1 MGIFHFKHFSII
13 QEEASMKV
21 GTDAMILGSLIPKGK
36 YINALDIGTG
46 TGVLALMIA
55 QKNPKLSIT
64 AIDIDAV
71 NVKLASKN
79 FKNSLWS
86 KNLTVKKENFFFF
99 KSNQMFDLIF
109 SNPPFYLTDL
119 GSSSSRK
126 LSSKHLSSDFLHIFF
141 KQSASMLSNNGVF
154 WLILPYNN
162 FNEWTLEARNHGLKI
177 CSLIH
182 IYGRESNCNRI
193 VVEFKKKFT
202 KKVKESNLIIRD
214 EKGDYSEEY
223 KILTK
228 EFHGVNL

>member
-13 QEEASMKV
+13 QEGASMKV

-36 YINALDIGTG
+36 YINALDVGTG

-71 NVKLASKN
+71 NVALASKN

-99 KSNQMFDLIF
+99 KTNQMFDLIF

-126 LSSKHLSSDFLHIFF
+126 LSSKHLSLDFLDIFF

-214 EKGDYSEEY
+214 EKGGYSEEY

>member
-13 QEEASMKV
+13 QEGASMKV

-36 YINALDIGTG
+36 YIKALDVGTG

-99 KSNQMFDLIF
+99 KTKHMFDLIF

-126 LSSKHLSSDFLHIFF
+126 LSSKHLSSDFLDIFF
-141 KQSASMLSNNGVF
+141 KQSASILSNNGVF

-162 FNEWTLEARNHGLKI
+162 FNEWTLVARNHGLKI
-177 CSLIH
+177 CTLIH

-214 EKGDYSEEY
+214 KNGDYSEEY

>member
-1 MGIFHFKHFSII
+1 MGVFHFKHFSII
-13 QEEASMKV
+13 QEGASMKV

-36 YINALDIGTG
+36 YINALDVGTG

-71 NVKLASKN
+71 NVALASKN

-126 LSSKHLSSDFLHIFF
+126 LSSKHLSSDFLDIFF
-141 KQSASMLSNNGVF
+141 KQAASMLSNNGVF

-162 FNEWTLEARNHGLKI
+162 FNEWTLVARNYGLII

-182 IYGRESNCNRI
+182 VYGRESNCNRI

-214 EKGDYSEEY
+214 QKGAYSEEY